1 MTLRGTLR
9 CVHTRRASDQ
19 TLTDAGRW
27 RRRARPGGAAS
38 DIGLAQTAVHQLG
51 SDSTRSSRRAG
62 ERPAHAAASIGEMR
76 LKEIRAATSSRL
88 SLAGMQ
94 RATVDAIGQFDAGHR
109 DKVLYLV
116 VGAWNTVFGYGVWAV
131 LQYYLGN
138 HLPYLLILVLAWPP
152 AVLNSYLGYRHF
164 VFRSRGPVPQELPRF
179 ILVYAATLGANAV
192 VLPIALSLLPFNI
205 FVVQGLFAIG
215 VIVGSYLSHKHFSF
229 RDRHGAAV
237 PLPSPHLPRP
247 GGPVTREGGWGKDE

>member
-1 MTLRGTLR
+1 MTLRGSFR

-62 ERPAHAAASIGEMR
+62 ERPAHAAASIGEMQ

-94 RATVDAIGQFDAGHR
+94 RAPSTPSGNLMLAIGQGPLPCR
-109 DKVLYLV
+109 RSLEYSLWLRS
-116 VGAWNTVFGYGVWAV
+116 VGC
-131 LQYYLGN
+131 
-138 HLPYLLILVLAWPP
+138 P
-152 AVLNSYLGYRHF
+152 AVLPRQSPAVPADPGSGVAPCRAQQLPGVPSFRLPEPRSGAPGAASLHPRICRNARGECRRAAHCAELVALQHLCGAGTLRH
-164 VFRSRGPVPQELPRF
+164 RGNRWQLPEPQ
-179 ILVYAATLGANAV
+179 
-192 VLPIALSLLPFNI
+192 ALR
-205 FVVQGLFAIG
+205 
-215 VIVGSYLSHKHFSF
+215 F